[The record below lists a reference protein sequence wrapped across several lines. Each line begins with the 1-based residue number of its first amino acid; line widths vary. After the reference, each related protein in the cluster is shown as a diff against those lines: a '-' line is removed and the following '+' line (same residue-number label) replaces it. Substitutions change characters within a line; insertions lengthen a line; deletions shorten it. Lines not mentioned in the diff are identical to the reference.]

1 MGSSHGS
8 YSKVQVI
15 TVQPTIAWKIN
26 DKVSVG
32 FGPTFNRI
40 DGQLKNTLAT
50 NGLLGSNGDTKI
62 NIKGDDTAIGYNVG
76 VMVDLTDDT
85 TWGLTYHQGQVP
97 PGRQHRSEERSGCP
111 GPERQ
116 VRRQAGHHPAGIG
129 GYLHH
134 PQVRRQVD
142 GLPGRRLDPLEPP
155 GEDRSA
161 QQRRTGARP
170 GPGLQHHRRR
180 PELAR
185 HLVLLG
191 RYLLPGHPGAV
202 LRTGF
207 AYEPSP
213 TSNEDRNVRIPVGDR
228 KSSPSVPAGRRTRT

>member
-1 MGSSHGS
+1 MPYGIINDYENGFMGSSHGS

-85 TWGLTYHQGQVP
+85 TWGLTYHPVKYHLGGNTEVKNARVP
-97 PGRQHRSEERSGCP
+97 W
-111 GPERQ
+111 
-116 VRRQAGHHPAGIG
+116 A
-129 GYLHH
+129 
-134 PQVRRQVD
+134 
-142 GLPGRRLDPLEPP
+142 
-155 GEDRSA
+155 
-161 QQRRTGARP
+161 
-170 GPGLQHHRRR
+170 
-180 PELAR
+180 
-185 HLVLLG
+185 
-191 RYLLPGHPGAV
+191 
-202 LRTGF
+202 
-207 AYEPSP
+207 
-213 TSNEDRNVRIPVGDR
+213 
-228 KSSPSVPAGRRTRT
+228 